1 MTTLPLPAASGP
13 VEYTPLSPLEV
24 AELRAKIAAGH
35 AQTAEECTRFLLSIR
50 ANLLAKPVAAAS
62 AKAGAKTHKPT
73 PKFDVDFD
81 I

>member
-1 MTTLPLPAASGP
+1 MTTLPLPAAPGP

-35 AQTAEECTRFLLSIR
+35 AQTAEECARFILSIR
-50 ANLLAKPVAAAS
+50 ASFLSKPSTTAVAKV
-62 AKAGAKTHKPT
+62 GAKTHKPS